1 MRPGCGAILVPTLN
15 LPAWELGLGCRVVLF
30 RDWGWVDEDGKH
42 IDIRLA
48 EVVKAEGIGANSG
61 QRGRLVGFGIGEVS

>member
-1 MRPGCGAILVPTLN
+1 
-15 LPAWELGLGCRVVLF
+15 VVLF